1 MVDLTQPIVRAPDDY
16 VVDLENPQRRGEV
29 IILWVGIVGTII
41 STFLLAVRAY
51 TKAVLVKKL
60 SSDDYCLL
68 LAWVFAIPVQLLI
81 IYRAPAGLIGVH
93 AWELTGHQLNTI
105 ARITLTTTVLY
116 SPALAFAKL
125 SFLCLYLNLSPA
137 RGFRAGVYFT
147 IFVVVGSCVGIVISL
162 LAACKPFAKNID
174 VSVTEGQC
182 LNKAALY
189 IATGVL
195 NIITDIMVIILPIP
209 MVLRLQM
216 SRERKIM
223 VIGIFSVGSM

>member
-1 MVDLTQPIVRAPDDY
+1 MADLTQPIVPAPDDY
-16 VVDLENPQRRGEV
+16 VVDLENPQRRGEL
-29 IILWVGIVGTII
+29 IILWIGIVGTVI

-51 TKAVLVKKL
+51 TKVVLVKKL

-68 LAWVFAIPVQLLI
+68 LAW
-81 IYRAPAGLIGVH
+81 
-93 AWELTGHQLNTI
+93 
-105 ARITLTTTVLY
+105 ITLTTTVLY

-137 RGFRAGVYFT
+137 RSFRAGVYFT

-162 LAACKPFAKNID
+162 LAACEPFAKNID
-174 VSVTEGQC
+174 VTVTEGQC

-209 MVLRLQM
+209 MVLRLHM
-216 SRERKIM
+216 SKERKIM
-223 VIGIFSVGSM
+223 VMGIFGVGSM

>member
-1 MVDLTQPIVRAPDDY
+1 MADLTQPIVRAPDDY
-16 VVDLENPQRRGEV
+16 VVDLENPQRRGEA
-29 IILWVGIVGTII
+29 IILWIGIVGTIV

-60 SSDDYCLL
+60 SSDD
-68 LAWVFAIPVQLLI
+68 
-81 IYRAPAGLIGVH
+81 
-93 AWELTGHQLNTI
+93 
-105 ARITLTTTVLY
+105 
-116 SPALAFAKL
+116 SLAFAKL

-137 RGFRAGVYFT
+137 RGFRAGVHFT

-174 VSVTEGQC
+174 VTITEGQC
-182 LNKAALY
+182 LNKGALY